1 MSRRFF
7 LMLLLGAVAGCSR
20 GVGKTQLPD
29 IYRFVSGNL
38 KQEVT
43 ISPDGKYLNAFY
55 REGSL
60 VWSDRE
66 GWAYEEQKGES
77 GITLAKFRFGIARHS
92 DVPGY
97 WFVVPEKTLTGVK
110 KLCFD
115 PDLDQCFDT
124 R

>member
-1 MSRRFF
+1 MSCRLF
-7 LMLLLGAVAGCSR
+7 LLLLLGTVAGCSR
-20 GVGKTQLPD
+20 GVGKTELPD
-29 IYRFVSGNL
+29 VYRFISGNL

-43 ISPDGKYLNAFY
+43 INADGNYLNALY
-55 REGSL
+55 REGML

-66 GWAYEEQKGES
+66 GWAYDEQKGQS
-77 GITLAKFRFGIARHS
+77 GITLTKFRFGIAGHS

-115 PDLDQCFDT
+115 PDLDQCFET
-124 R
+124 H

>member
-1 MSRRFF
+1 MSCRI
-7 LMLLLGAVAGCSR
+7 LLLLLLGTVAGCSR
-20 GVGKTQLPD
+20 GVGKTELPAL
-29 IYRFVSGNL
+29 YRFISGNV

-43 ISPDGKYLNAFY
+43 INADGNYLNAFY
-55 REGSL
+55 RNGML
-60 VWSDRE
+60 VWSDQWRWE
-66 GWAYEEQKGES
+66 YEEHAGEF
-77 GITLAKFRFGIARHS
+77 GVTFTNFRFGIAEHS

-110 KLCFD
+110 RLCFD